1 MHGQQPEISAS
12 VGARRQQ
19 PARPGPRT
27 NSVSHQEFWNLSR
40 SKSTTRICSCGFSF
54 AEHAAH
60 GVDHHAAFVLFLQRN
75 TVPCL
80 HLSRCTTRLSLQF
93 RVTSAKTWRS
103 LLSCASMKVASG
115 GIEIK
120 ADSDCAD
127 DDDVYCA
134 SGGRDGLLRRRRLS
148 TQPCLFD
155 GGDGRKSAL
164 GARWSRAGC
173 AQAAASACFSCR
185 KSLSLGMTAGQGRC
199 GVGARGRQSFG
210 RVAGGA
216 SSAVAPG
223 LRPLPGI
230 FRG

>member
-60 GVDHHAAFVLFLQRN
+60 GVDHHDAFVLFLQRD

-103 LLSCASMKVASG
+103 CALLCVYEG
-115 GIEIK
+115 GIREAITTL
-120 ADSDCAD
+120 AQLAEPRAEHCLHMWQYRLAP
-127 DDDVYCA
+127 A
-134 SGGRDGLLRRRRLS
+134 SPELVTAAEAARATRVRVISRGGRPSRPSILVTRIFGS
-148 TQPCLFD
+148 T
-155 GGDGRKSAL
+155 
-164 GARWSRAGC
+164 
-173 AQAAASACFSCR
+173 
-185 KSLSLGMTAGQGRC
+185 
-199 GVGARGRQSFG
+199 
-210 RVAGGA
+210 
-216 SSAVAPG
+216 
-223 LRPLPGI
+223 
-230 FRG
+230 